1 MSNDTSQDPGQAPP
15 QSSKSVSQYPP
26 NTDTP
31 PSSFN
36 QMPSSGTNPGTHL
49 KYYAAAGILVVV
61 IVALLIFFVRSN
73 PTASPSTPP
82 TILTKNVT
90 VKALYTST
98 MEKLNSTK
106 DLMINYSIEIPLL
119 SQSYLAGT
127 LANMSLSF
135 FKVGNDTKALINIQ
149 NYGAV
154 AAYDINGSSFICTES
169 SLSSYPSCSSTSTQ
183 QSLYQTPEPQNSTK
197 LLGSML
203 NLINNDTKVTYSGPS
218 TIAGR
223 ACSEYVMNINASEVN
238 GLIGEIDNSTY
249 GSTYSSYYYSISSL
263 LPAGSSLTLE
273 MCLDNQYGYPASLNL
288 SYNKYSTLT
297 GKNTTTKVITL
308 QSTGFSTNVGSSE
321 FTIPVSFMI
330 QNLSLECTPNS
341 IQFGFTSLRNS
352 ANTTILINN
361 ITSIYGISAPIP
373 SIITHANANSL
384 VFGHNYS
391 VSATPSENLSGSY
404 YTPDV
409 CIDGS
414 CQTEDCFVQYY
425 YNYNYTT
432 GGYTSYSHPVDYIA
446 FNGTNIAMKGS
457 TGMVDPNGYTSYAT
471 NITTYNPSD
480 KSLYLLDPNTGY
492 VAIINGN
499 SSSAQ
504 YVGSP
509 SSVVYDPADTYVYM
523 LSSSG
528 YIYVMSGSSIIAT
541 IYPSSSSGSLF
552 GSMVYNPSN
561 HYLYALIGSEAI
573 VINGTKTIGTIN
585 YDSDKN
591 SLSQGSYLNAVY
603 NNASNDIYV
612 AIENVSQ
619 EYSGGSY
626 QYVYNYSI
634 VVINGMNVIGTIK
647 NLYASQLITTPS
659 SELFAVGSRY
669 NYTTNEYLPSAYM
682 LDGLNATALP
692 LNASGYVYTSAYDP
706 ANNQFY
712 VSTSYDLYSFNG
724 TTLASQNPLE
734 ATYLTYDPVTK
745 DLYALGY
752 QSAEI
757 NSTGG
762 INYISLSS
770 GSAPPLVDLKTGDL
784 YSYSDNTYTNY
795 GGASENIVYKNTVTT
810 ASLQNVYNYAGSAYN
825 PSNGYMY
832 VFYYANQSS

>member
-1 MSNDTSQDPGQAPP
+1 
-15 QSSKSVSQYPP
+15 
-26 NTDTP
+26 
-31 PSSFN
+31 
-36 QMPSSGTNPGTHL
+36 MPSSGTNPGTHL

-61 IVALLIFFVRSN
+61 IVVLLLFFLRSN
-73 PTASPSTPP
+73 LISAPSSGT
-82 TILTKNVT
+82 TLIILTKNVT
-90 VKALYTST
+90 AKALYTST

-106 DLMINYSIEIPLL
+106 DFMINYSIAIPSL

-135 FKVGNDTKALINIQ
+135 FKEGNDTKALINFQ

-154 AAYDINGSSFICTES
+154 AVYNINGSSFTCTES

-197 LLGSML
+197 LLDSML

-223 ACSEYVMNINASEVN
+223 ACSEYVMNINASNVN
-238 GLIGEIDNSTY
+238 GLIGEIDNATY
-249 GSTYSSYYYSISSL
+249 GSMYSSYYYSISSL
-263 LPAGSSLTLE
+263 LPLGSSLTLD

-288 SYNKYSTLT
+288 FYNKYSALT
-297 GKNTTTKVITL
+297 DKYTTTNVITL
-308 QSTGFSTNVGSSE
+308 QSTGFSTNVNSSE
-321 FTIPVSFMI
+321 FTIPVSFLI
-330 QNLSLECTPNS
+330 QNLSLECTSNS
-341 IQFGFTSLRNS
+341 IRFGFTSLRNS
-352 ANTTILINN
+352 TNTTILINN
-361 ITSIYGISAPIP
+361 ITSLYTYGIGSAIP

-391 VSATPSENLSGSY
+391 VSATPSENLSNAY

-414 CQTEDCFVQYY
+414 CQTEDCFVQSS

-457 TGMVDPNGYTSYAT
+457 TGMMDPYGYTSYAA
-471 NITTYNPSD
+471 NLTTYNPSD

-499 SSSAQ
+499 SSSTQ

-509 SSVVYDPADTYVYM
+509 SSGVYDPADTYVYV
-523 LSSSG
+523 LSTNG
-528 YIYVMSGSSIIAT
+528 YLSVMSGSSIIAT
-541 IYPSSSSGSLF
+541 MYLSSSFGSSF

-561 HYLYALIGSEAI
+561 HYIYVLTGSEAI

-585 YDSDKN
+585 YGSNKN
-591 SLSQGSYLNAVY
+591 SLSQNSYLDAVY

-612 AIENVSQ
+612 AIENGSQ
-619 EYSGGSY
+619 EYSGGVY
-626 QYVYNYSI
+626 QYVYNYSV

-647 NLYASQLITTPS
+647 NLYTTQLISTPS

-669 NYTTNEYLPSAYM
+669 NYTTSEYITSAYL

-692 LNASGYVYTSAYDP
+692 LNTSGYAYTSAYDP

-712 VSTSYDLYSFNG
+712 VSTAYDLYSFNG
-724 TTLASQNPLE
+724 TTLASENPLQ

-762 INYISLSS
+762 VNYLSLGS
-770 GSAPPLVDLKTGDL
+770 GSAPPSVDLKTGDL
-784 YSYSDNTYTNY
+784 YSYSDTYTSS
-795 GGASENIVYKNTVTT
+795 GASENIVYKNTVTT
-810 ASLQNVYNYAGSAYN
+810 ASLQNVYGYAGSAYN

-832 VFYYANQSS
+832 VFYYTNQSS